1 MIIAP
6 RFFNAKAKRPTVQWH
21 HAPGTL
27 RIPLAGCVRREAG
40 WIIVRLQSYFALPG
54 VVIHELGHYL
64 LCRLVGARVQ
74 EVVFFEPAGPSG
86 YVVHAI
92 PRHLRQHLI
101 IVAGPL
107 LLNSALSFLLFR
119 AAAATSGLAA
129 AELSRGLPLRA
140 VQNVLAALLG
150 TSIALQAI
158 PSHADAR
165 SLWDV
170 ALDRLESGNLLA
182 LFALPVAFLLLAI
195 NHLRRFWIDWLYLLA
210 LVGLAA
216 WFPV

>member
-6 RFFNAKAKRPTVQWH
+6 PFFNAKARRLTVQWH
-21 HAPGTL
+21 HGPRA
-27 RIPLAGCVRREAG
+27 AGVPAASDRRGAG
-40 WIIVRLQSYFALPG
+40 WVVVRLRSFFALPG

-64 LCRLVGARVQ
+64 LCRFVGARVQ
-74 EVVFFEPAGPSG
+74 EVVFFEPSGPSG

-107 LLNSALSFLLFR
+107 LLNSVLSFLLFR
-119 AAAATSGLAA
+119 AVAATGGLAA
-129 AELSRGLPLRA
+129 AELARGLPLRA
-140 VQNVLAALLG
+140 AQSVLAAVLG
-150 TSIALQAI
+150 ASIALQAI
-158 PSHADAR
+158 PSHADAS
-165 SLWDV
+165 SLWNV
-170 ALDRLESGNLLA
+170 ALDRLEAGNLLA

-195 NHLRRFWIDWLYLLA
+195 NHLRRFWIDWLYLIALA
-210 LVGLAA
+210 SLAA